1 MAHGLIIAL
10 ALSLASIQ
18 PSSDQ
23 MPANP
28 APPGTAET
36 RYCLKVDPLI
46 GSKIP
51 TIECL
56 TRYEWSMLE
65 IDVDQEW
72 AENGVRVVG

>member
-1 MAHGLIIAL
+1 LIVALGLAV
-10 ALSLASIQ
+10 ASIQ
-18 PSSDQ
+18 PPADQ
-23 MPANP
+23 VPTNP

-36 RYCLKVDPLI
+36 RYCLRVDPLI

-72 AENGVRVVG
+72 AENGVRVIA